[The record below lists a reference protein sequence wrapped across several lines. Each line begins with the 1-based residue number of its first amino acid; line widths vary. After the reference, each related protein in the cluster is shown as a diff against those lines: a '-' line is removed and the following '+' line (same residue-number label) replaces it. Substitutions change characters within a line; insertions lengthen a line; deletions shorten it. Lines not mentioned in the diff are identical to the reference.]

1 MTYFTVSEVADYLQ
15 ISPRRV
21 RQLLSEGRIDGFKDS
36 HNIWLIPSPLSVRRG
51 PVNRPSVENSTVR
64 LRLIKGDGNA

>member
-1 MTYFTVSEVADYLQ
+1 MTYFTVSEVAGFLQ
-15 ISPRRV
+15 ISKQRV
-21 RQLLSEGRIDGFKDS
+21 RVLLAQRRIDGFKDS
-36 HNIWLIPSPLSVRRG
+36 RNIWLIPSPLSVRRG